1 MKSATHSNW
10 RVRCTTTPE
19 TSPTSSISCR
29 TSARVELTQVLNK
42 LAFYDNLTGLPNRN
56 LFVDR
61 LSRTMAAAQRNRG
74 GRVLPAM

>member
-10 RVRCTTTPE
+10 RARCTTPD

-29 TSARVELTQVLNK
+29 TSARVRLTQVPNK

-61 LSRTMAAAQRNRG
+61 PSRAMAAAQRNRG
-74 GRVLPAM
+74 GVAMLPTM